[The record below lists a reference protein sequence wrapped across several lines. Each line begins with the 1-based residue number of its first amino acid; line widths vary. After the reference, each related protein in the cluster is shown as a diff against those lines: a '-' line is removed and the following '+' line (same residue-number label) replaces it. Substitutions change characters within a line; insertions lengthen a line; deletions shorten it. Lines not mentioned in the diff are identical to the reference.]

1 MDSSKFLAHIAED
14 GRRQTVAEHLIDTAN
29 LSKGF
34 ARPFSAEAQ
43 AAFCC
48 ICSCQHHGGSPTDA
62 PDQSTFCGRIKRK
75 ERGRLEPCEHWK
87 QRSLC
92 LSLKYR
98 VS

>member
-43 AAFCC
+43 NLYTAAFFNF
-48 ICSCQHHGGSPTDA
+48 S
-62 PDQSTFCGRIKRK
+62 R
-75 ERGRLEPCEHWK
+75 
-87 QRSLC
+87 
-92 LSLKYR
+92 
-98 VS
+98 